1 MFGPLFLIMASL
13 GFTQPNAAAEA
24 LNADPRRAGAIAS
37 FTGSA
42 NFLLGASLS
51 TLCSLFHDGSGL
63 AMALVIV
70 GSLVAALAAARMG
83 ARAKGPASA

>member
-1 MFGPLFLIMASL
+1 LVGRFGSATILTSAIVGAILPALAMALAAAIHFAGVYGVFGPLFLIMASL

-42 NFLLGASLS
+42 NFLLGA
-51 TLCSLFHDGSGL
+51 
-63 AMALVIV
+63 
-70 GSLVAALAAARMG
+70 
-83 ARAKGPASA
+83 